1 MEKWCLEHPVVY
13 TSTALVIWQGFYTV
27 APNKRNPPKHTI
39 LTCCSTCISCP
50 WQPLTGT
57 FPLILTH
64 FVLLR
69 SCTLHYR
76 NVAVLDQPLL
86 NPLALLK
93 KKLHYIWLRKWL
105 DVDSWKLREKCFCYS
120 LTVIFVL
127 AQKWDGFSW
136 ERQTFFVCTL
146 QFKCGRTAI
155 NWPIHS
161 SSAESSNRF
170 PARQKWHRFSFSTAA
185 GSSFREI
192 NGVTH

>member
-86 NPLALLK
+86 NPLSTKIMFHKKIALHLVEKMTGCWFLK
-93 KKLHYIWLRKWL
+93 TEREMFLLQSDSNFCPCTEVRWIFLRKTDL
-105 DVDSWKLREKCFCYS
+105 FCLY
-120 LTVIFVL
+120 LTI
-127 AQKWDGFSW
+127 
-136 ERQTFFVCTL
+136 
-146 QFKCGRTAI
+146 
-155 NWPIHS
+155 
-161 SSAESSNRF
+161 
-170 PARQKWHRFSFSTAA
+170 
-185 GSSFREI
+185 
-192 NGVTH
+192 